1 MTWIVEGLLKPL
13 GNASSPLPPCRVEC
27 FFRML
32 DAAKGDELFAGHA
45 SAASDESGHFA
56 LKLPERE
63 RVADERVRLVVNAP
77 SGRSLAEVYAPR
89 DSLGGDF
96 TIEIDPPTPIPL
108 GPASAPK
115 QTPHRRLQARVVD
128 SKGEPIV
135 SRLQVVLFARAA
147 EAHPSDPEQTILATS
162 TDKAGYFFGHV
173 PGTPFAVVEASV
185 AGVGQR
191 LPLRLENGFIAP
203 KQILVADL
211 AGEITSGGEHGCACN
226 DQTSPPRMAGHEDI
240 VAAPEVFSTDLGA
253 GGCVQF
259 NKPNRAIE
267 EFDFYSVVRT
277 TQPEMNVVGAQAA
290 SAEPPDGPP
299 RREPATPVGDR
310 LAISL
315 GASAATDFAA
325 EGVDAL
331 LTHRTAWIR
340 EQLTPGASFL
350 QRELRVPSDAVVL
363 RGLGFAFD
371 DNQVRSFAVQRFR
384 LVMRDR
390 SEKFLDIDLTQVARD
405 GSRLLYWAQIPAD
418 PRLEDVARMQVT
430 RSAKGHGPANSVETL
445 PVLGSFP
452 ARAYLRLAA
461 SPTLADDPRFVE
473 MHFDLTLVSNR
484 AAAGEGGNYELSGN
498 IVRDETLLQ
507 LTVLPGDAG
516 SQTGSTDPSGAMVS
530 RPAPRS
536 HTARYELN
544 GRNPIDWDATPTFYE
559 ATTIAHG
566 HLLHFK
572 QIWYADGY
580 SLGDLLYSLPL
591 APGQKRLISVLDWE
605 RRESSGRDEY
615 TSFDE
620 AMRAALSRDR
630 DLGEVVSGALSESS
644 RGGSRS
650 TMGGIGV
657 GIGGAA
663 NGSYQGINFGSLLGI
678 SGGYSDSSSS
688 AWQSSARNLS
698 SNSLQQLR
706 DKTMQSASAVRTMRS
721 TLVQTAS
728 QGESVRG
735 TTEVVANHNHC
746 HAITIQ
752 YFEVLRHLLV
762 AHELVDVQECL
773 FVPLPM
779 SEFDRPK
786 ALRWRQSL
794 AAYLKRPELQAGFD
808 AARRVETAWAD
819 TDTPLGRYADEP
831 VVSIVGELLLTVVIP
846 LPPFP
851 ERPEPKPDQTAA
863 LIAAAVGNALDPT
876 AGFLGAVLAVATG
889 GASTAVAQGARAVAE
904 SLFAEPSADARFRRF
919 QQEVMPGAVAGFV
932 DRLEMHVLTPQGL
945 QRLQG
950 VELTLASTYQPG
962 VPLRVSVRGAL
973 GGQLARS
980 SILQVVIRSSVGLPH
995 GCRAIVN
1002 AASLRYRSRAFE
1014 NNLVDDRRVDDDI
1027 DLPRISISLGS
1038 GGLVPVIN
1046 VTQTSSGVGV
1056 TLFTPLDA
1064 WEQRQPRKEDSRLAA
1079 ELIEH
1084 LNDHL
1089 EYYHHALWWTMDPN
1103 RRYMLLDGVY
1113 SPNANGLSVA
1123 SVVENRLIGI
1133 VGNSLVMP
1141 VARGRRLDP
1150 VFSRNGNDS
1159 ESDPIDLLDYYK
1171 LDYPIPPTQVS
1182 LPTRGVF
1189 AEAVTG
1195 ACNSCE
1201 EIDDSRFWRWEESP
1215 IDEPPAMAALSTD
1228 SRRSDP
1234 DFGKPTEFPGAIVAI
1249 QNAPSV
1255 PDPAGVKVA
1264 VDGIGKP
1271 FADMSGLAATQA
1283 NAAGAFR
1290 QAVESAVQFG
1300 KEASALAQQAANVKS
1315 ADKTLSTID
1324 KAEAAG
1330 KITKDEAKELRLRT
1344 LRGLTGEPD
1353 NEDGSSKAEKDAAA
1367 EVVKKVP
1374 ADRVTKVQTPGG
1386 TVVEAAPAGSEPQPA
1401 VAPATPRDV
1410 SLVFFT
1416 EDEADAGHPLFFVA
1430 TLEAS
1435 LGATKKTTTTRQP
1448 SVVFEAMPNRA
1459 LKLTVDMV
1467 SVHLDNAGSIRWP
1480 NVPDWAESLRDKLN
1494 DLHKNFLGIT
1504 SGIASLQIPAQG
1516 DQFSVKISGRVSR
1529 RSQIQRQAQ
1538 LMNRPSAEQT
1548 RTVDWSDLMP
1558 TGATKPVDPAE
1569 VMRRLD
1575 GALRALSRACVRQVI
1590 DNYDGRVASIETIAL
1605 ITFDDPA
1612 TSATIEVWP
1621 IAWGELRLV
1630 AMD

>member
-1 MTWIVEGLLKPL
+1 MAWIVGGQLKPL
-13 GNASSPLPPCRVEC
+13 GDASSPLPPCRVEC
-27 FFRML
+27 YFRAL
-32 DAAKGDELFAGHA
+32 EAAKGDELVAGHA
-45 SAASDESGHFA
+45 SAAADELGRFA
-56 LKLPERE
+56 LELPQRE
-63 RVADERVRLVVNAP
+63 RIADEPVRLVVSAP
-77 SGRSLAEVYAPR
+77 SGRALAERCVPR
-89 DSLGGDF
+89 DSLGGDL
-96 TIEIDPPTPIPL
+96 TIEVDPPPPLAL
-108 GPASAPK
+108 GPVAAPK
-115 QTPHRRLQARVVD
+115 QAPHRRLQARVVN
-128 SKGEPIV
+128 SKGEPIA

-147 EAHPSDPEQTILATS
+147 DAHAYDPEQTILATS
-162 TDKAGYFFGHV
+162 TDKAGYFFGQV
-173 PGTPFAVVEASV
+173 PGTTFAAVEASIG
-185 AGVGQR
+185 GVGQR

-203 KQILVADL
+203 RQILVTEIP
-211 AGEITSGGEHGCACN
+211 GEIASGDGQHDCACT
-226 DQTSPPRMAGHEDI
+226 DQAAPPRMASHEDI

-277 TQPEMNVVGAQAA
+277 TQPEMNVVGAQTAA
-290 SAEPPDGPP
+290 AEPPDGPA
-299 RREPATPVGDR
+299 RQDPATPAGER
-310 LAISL
+310 LALTL
-315 GASAATDFAA
+315 GASATKDFMA
-325 EGVDAL
+325 EGVGSL
-331 LTHRTAWIR
+331 LSDRTAWIR
-340 EQLTPGASFL
+340 EQLAPGAGFL

-363 RGLGFAFD
+363 RGLGFGFD
-371 DNQVRSFAVQRFR
+371 YTQVLSFAIDRFKLHR
-384 LVMRDR
+384 RDGTVVI
-390 SEKFLDIDLTQVARD
+390 LDIDTASTDGDGNVVRQWARIPTDLRLQDITRLQVMRRTKAS
-405 GSRLLYWAQIPAD
+405 GPPPSASSLAQ
-418 PRLEDVARMQVT
+418 
-430 RSAKGHGPANSVETL
+430 
-445 PVLGSFP
+445 FP
-452 ARAYLRLAA
+452 ARGYLRLAA
-461 SPTLADDPRFVE
+461 AAAPTDGPRFVE
-473 MHFDLTLVSNR
+473 LHFDLTLRSIPGGVGMGGIYDWN
-484 AAAGEGGNYELSGN
+484 GEL
-498 IVRDETLLQ
+498 VLDETLLE
-507 LTVLPGDAG
+507 VSKLPGGPTADAG
-516 SQTGSTDPSGAMVS
+516 TADPSGAMVS

-536 HTARYELN
+536 NAARYELN

-605 RRESSGRDEY
+605 RRESSSRDEY

-620 AMRAALSRDR
+620 AMRAALARDR
-630 DLGEVVSGALSESS
+630 DLGEVVSGALTESS

-650 TMGGIGV
+650 TMGGIGI

-706 DKTMQSASAVRTMRS
+706 DKTMQSASAVRTLRS

-779 SEFDRPK
+779 TEFDRPK

-794 AAYLKRPELQAGFD
+794 VGYLKRPELQAAFD

-819 TDTPLGRYADEP
+819 ADAPLGRYADEP
-831 VVSIVGELLLTVVIP
+831 VLSIVGELLLTVVIP

-851 ERPEPKPDQTAA
+851 ERPAPRPDQTAA
-863 LIAAAVGNALDPT
+863 QVAAAVGHALDPT
-876 AGFLGAVLAVATG
+876 TGFLGAVLAVATG
-889 GASTAVAQGARAVAE
+889 GASTAIAQGARAIAE

-919 QQEVMPGAVAGFV
+919 QQEVMPGVVAGFV

-950 VELTLASTYQPG
+950 VDLTLASAYQPG
-962 VPLRVSVRGAL
+962 VPLRVSVRGTL

-980 SILQVVIRSSVGLPH
+980 SIQQVVIRSSTGLPQ

-1002 AASLRYRSRAFE
+1002 AATLRYRSRAFE
-1014 NNLVDDRRVDDDI
+1014 HGLVDDRRVDDDI
-1027 DLPRISISLGS
+1027 DLPGVSISLGS

-1046 VTQTSSGVGV
+1046 ITQTSPGMGAS
-1056 TLFTPLDA
+1056 LFTPLDA
-1064 WEQRQPRKEDSRLAA
+1064 WEQRHPRREDARLSA

-1113 SPNANGLSVA
+1113 APNTKGLSVA

-1133 VGNSLVMP
+1133 VGNCLVMP

-1150 VFSRNGNDS
+1150 VFGKLGDNAAT
-1159 ESDPIDLLDYYK
+1159 EAIDLLDYYR

-1228 SRRSDP
+1228 SRRGEP
-1234 DFGKPTEFPGAIVAI
+1234 DFGKPTSFPGAIVAI
-1249 QNAPSV
+1249 QNAPSA
-1255 PDPAGVKVA
+1255 PDPAGVKLA
-1264 VDGIGKP
+1264 VDAVGKP
-1271 FADMSGLAATQA
+1271 FADMSGLAATQS

-1300 KEASALAQQAANVKS
+1300 KEASALAQQAASLKS

-1344 LRGLTGEPD
+1344 LRGMTGEPD
-1353 NEDGSSKAEKDAAA
+1353 DEDESSKAEKDAAA
-1367 EVVKKVP
+1367 EAVKKVP

-1386 TVVEAAPAGSEPQPA
+1386 TVVEAAPAGSAPRPA
-1401 VAPATPRDV
+1401 ATPTPRDV

-1416 EDEADAGHPLFFVA
+1416 EDDTEAGHPLFFVA
-1430 TLEAS
+1430 TLAVS
-1435 LGATKKTTTTRQP
+1435 LGASRKATTTRQP
-1448 SVVFEAMPNRA
+1448 SVDFEAVPNRA
-1459 LKLTVDMV
+1459 LKLTVEME
-1467 SVHLDNAGSIRWP
+1467 SVHLDNAGSLRWP
-1480 NVPDWAESLRDKLN
+1480 NVPDWARSLRDELN

-1504 SGIASLQIPAQG
+1504 SGIAPLQIPAQG
-1516 DQFSVKISGRVSR
+1516 DHFSVKICGRVSR
-1529 RSQIQRQAQ
+1529 RSNIERHAQ
-1538 LMNRPSAEQT
+1538 LMGHPSAEQT
-1548 RTVDWSDLMP
+1548 ATVDWSDLMP
-1558 TGATKPVDPAE
+1558 TGAVKPSDPTE

-1575 GALRALSRACVRQVI
+1575 QTLRALSRACVRQVI
-1590 DNYDGRVASIETIAL
+1590 DNYDGRVASIETVAQ

-1612 TSATIEVWP
+1612 TRATIDVWP